1 VEGQPVY
8 RQRQTQGPRCLL
20 VLARCALLSPNSLLP
35 GPDGEVVD
43 DRCGA
48 SSMQTS
54 ATRADAASRMQQC

>member
-1 VEGQPVY
+1 MEGQPVY
-8 RQRQTQGPRCLL
+8 RQRQTQGRR
-20 VLARCALLSPNSLLP
+20 V
-35 GPDGEVVD
+35 DGEVVD